1 MAKVKPVPDG
11 FPRLSPML
19 VVHDGNAAIAFYCS
33 VLGATERTRME
44 APGGKVAHAEL
55 AFGDSVL
62 MLNDEFP
69 ESGATSPKSV
79 GGTPVT
85 LSLYVDDVDD
95 VFKRAIAEGA
105 TKLRSVED
113 QFYGDRV
120 GSFEDPFGHR
130 WHIATHIEDVP
141 PEEMAE
147 RSAKVMSEL
156 E

>member
-1 MAKVKPVPDG
+1 
-11 FPRLSPML
+11 
-19 VVHDGNAAIAFYCS
+19 
-33 VLGATERTRME
+33 ME

-69 ESGATSPKSV
+69 GSGAMSPKSV
-79 GGTPVT
+79 GGTPVV

-95 VFKRAIAEGA
+95 VFRRAIAEGA
-105 TKLRSVED
+105 TKLQGVED
-113 QFYGDRV
+113 QFYGDRS

-130 WHIATHIEDVP
+130 WYIATHIEDVP

-147 RSAKVMSEL
+147 RSAKVMNEL
-156 E
+156 

>member
-11 FPRLSPML
+11 YPRLSPTL
-19 VVHDGNAAIAFYCS
+19 AVHDGNAAIAFYCS
-33 VLGATERTRME
+33 VFGATERMRME

-69 ESGATSPKSV
+69 ESGAKSPKSV

-85 LSLYVDDVDD
+85 LALYVDDVDE

-105 TKLRSVED
+105 TNLRGVED
-113 QFYGDRV
+113 QFYGDRS
-120 GSFEDPFGHR
+120 GSFLDPFGHQWR
-130 WHIATHIEDVP
+130 IATHIEDVP

-147 RSAKVMSEL
+147 RSAKAMSEL
-156 E
+156 

>member
-11 FPRLSPML
+11 YPRLSPTL
-19 VVHDGNAAIAFYCS
+19 AVHDGNAAIAFYCS
-33 VLGATERTRME
+33 VLGATERMRME

-69 ESGATSPKSV
+69 ESGAKSPKSV

-105 TKLRSVED
+105 T
-113 QFYGDRV
+113 
-120 GSFEDPFGHR
+120 
-130 WHIATHIEDVP
+130 
-141 PEEMAE
+141 
-147 RSAKVMSEL
+147 
-156 E
+156 